1 MKWEYLVLHVE
12 RDKWEHVKVGS
23 VGAYQ
28 ATDAEAVL
36 NTLGALE
43 WETVG
48 CTPGGSVILKR
59 PVNIPDPDLT
69 PA

>member
-12 RDKWEHVKVGS
+12 RDKWEHVKVGAI
-23 VGAYQ
+23 GAYQ
-28 ATDAEAVL
+28 AIDAEAVL
-36 NTLGALE
+36 NTLGQQE

-59 PVNIPDPDLT
+59 PLSVADPELT

>member
-12 RDKWEHVKVGS
+12 RDKWEHIKVGS

-36 NTLGALE
+36 NTLGAQE

-59 PVNIPDPDLT
+59 PVSV
-69 PA
+69 PALGRSPA